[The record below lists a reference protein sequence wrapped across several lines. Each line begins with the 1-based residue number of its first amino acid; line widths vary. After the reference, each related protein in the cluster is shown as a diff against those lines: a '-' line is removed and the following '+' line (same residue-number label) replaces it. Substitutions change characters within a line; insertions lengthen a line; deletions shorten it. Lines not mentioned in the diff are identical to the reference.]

1 MHTNDRLKVMKFLL
15 LLDTCVWLDLAK
27 NPADEPII
35 SALEAL
41 VESGKIELIV
51 PNLVKDEFARNKER
65 VGISSRQRLTQEF
78 QKIRN
83 VMLRY
88 GDVITRESVIDSLAE
103 VQHKLPIL
111 TDVVSETIG
120 RVERLFEQ
128 SSQIEESAEVK
139 LRAANRA
146 LLKKAPFHK
155 GKNSMADAVLIE
167 LYGELARN
175 KASGVEGAFFVTHNI
190 HDFSNPLDNRE
201 PHSDFGEFFDVISS
215 CYRLNLAS
223 ALQDIDNEIL
233 QEYIADYEWSDE
245 TRALTEILNHI
256 DEFTDKIWFDRHSM
270 RANSIADGTTKVVP
284 KDSYKKSGSEIVDY
298 IWEGALKAADDV
310 RQKYPDGLGPWSDY
324 EWGMLNGK
332 LSALRWVIG
341 YEWDM
346 LDT

>member
-1 MHTNDRLKVMKFLL
+1 MKFQL

-41 VESGKIELIV
+41 VDSGKVALIV
-51 PNLVKDEFARNKER
+51 PNLVIDEFARNKDR
-65 VGISSRQRLTQEF
+65 VGVSSRQRLTQEF

-88 GDVITRESVIDSLAE
+88 GDVITRESVIDSLDE

-111 TDVVSETIG
+111 TDVVCGTIN

-128 SSQIEESAEVK
+128 SSQIEASDEVK
-139 LRAANRA
+139 LRAAHRA
-146 LLKKAPFHK
+146 LQKKAPFHK
-155 GKNSMADAVLIE
+155 SKNSMADAVLIE
-167 LYGELARN
+167 LYADLVKNEAPRI
-175 KASGVEGAFFVTHNI
+175 EGAFFITHNI
-190 HDFSNPLDNRE
+190 HDFSNPIDNRQ
-201 PHSDFGEFFDVISS
+201 PHSDFEEFFDDVNS

-233 QEYIADYEWSDE
+233 QEYIAEYEWSDE
-245 TRALTEILNHI
+245 TRALSEILNHI

-270 RANSIADGTTKVVP
+270 RANSIAKGLIKVVP
-284 KDSYKKSGSEIVDY
+284 KENYKQNGSEIVDY
-298 IWEGALKAADDV
+298 IWNGALKAAEEV